1 MNDRFTLG
9 RALSEGAV
17 IVGSILLAFAIDA
30 GWDAYRE
37 RADEQAVL
45 ASLEAEF
52 TSNLETLERVIR
64 RHEGFAARAA
74 ELEAM
79 SDDAVRAI
87 PAERIEDYE
96 RAMGQWMTFEPRGG
110 VLSSLVGD
118 GQLGLIRNDSL
129 RDALVEWL
137 QRLDDSAEEA
147 GMLVR
152 ASERII
158 LRWNHLAD
166 VRKTGTGDTLAAL
179 RKDPELMAL
188 VRSKLFFSS
197 LYAGELRRLAAH
209 GEKVLVEIRANRE

>member
-1 MNDRFTLG
+1 MNERFTLG
-9 RALSEGAV
+9 RALSEGAI

-37 RADEQAVL
+37 RANEQAVL

-52 TSNLETLERVIR
+52 LSNLETLERVIG
-64 RHEGFAARAA
+64 RHEGFVVRAA

-79 SDDAVRAI
+79 SDDDVRAI
-87 PAERIEDYE
+87 PAELIEEYE

-118 GQLGLIRNDSL
+118 GQLSLIRDDSL
-129 RDALVEWL
+129 RDALAEWL

-152 ASERII
+152 TSERIAM
-158 LRWNHLAD
+158 RWNYFAD
-166 VRKTGTGDTLAAL
+166 IGKPGSGNGLVVL
-179 RKDPELMAL
+179 RSDPEMTAL
-188 VRSKLFFSS
+188 VRSKLFFGQ
-197 LYAGELRRLAAH
+197 LYVRELRRLAAH
-209 GEKVLVEIRANRE
+209 GEKVLVEIRANRN

>member
-1 MNDRFTLG
+1 MNDRFSLVG
-9 RALSEGAV
+9 ALSSGAV

-52 TSNLETLERVIR
+52 VSNLETLERVIR
-64 RHEGFAARAA
+64 RHEGFAERAA

-79 SDDAVRAI
+79 SDEEVRAI
-87 PAERIEDYE
+87 PAERIEEYE

-110 VLSSLVGD
+110 ALSSLVGD
-118 GQLGLIRNDSL
+118 GRLGLIRDDGL

-152 ASERII
+152 TSERII
-158 LRWNHLAD
+158 LRWSHLAD
-166 VRKTGTGDTLAAL
+166 VRKPGSGDTLAML
-179 RKDPELMAL
+179 RNDPEMKAL
-188 VRSKLFFSS
+188 VRSKLFFAR

-209 GEKVLVEIRANRE
+209 GEKVLLAIRANRD

>member
-9 RALSEGAV
+9 RALSEGAI

-52 TSNLETLERVIR
+52 ISNLETLERVIR
-64 RHEGFAARAA
+64 RHEGFADRAA

-79 SDDAVRAI
+79 SDDAIRAV
-87 PAERIEDYE
+87 PVEQIEAYE

-110 VLSSLVGD
+110 ALSSLVGD
-118 GQLGLIRNDSL
+118 GRLGMIRDDSL

-137 QRLDDSAEEA
+137 QQLDDSAEEA

-152 ASERII
+152 TSERIA
-158 LRWNHLAD
+158 LRWNYFADIGKPGSGDLLAM
-166 VRKTGTGDTLAAL
+166 L
-179 RKDPELMAL
+179 RNDPEMTAL
-188 VRSKLFFSS
+188 VRSKLFFGR

-209 GEKVLVEIRANRE
+209 GEKVLVEIRANRD